1 MPQSKY
7 QPAGAAAGSGSRET
21 GAARASALEG
31 AVRRRCNPWWRAD
44 GVDLAVVGVE
54 LALGAHSPQGA
65 GGRATLDEMRWR
77 RRVLAPAPA
86 SGEGGD
92 APAAGARGAARL
104 GFRPLG

>member
-44 GVDLAVVGVE
+44 GVE

-65 GGRATLDEMRWR
+65 GGRAALDGMRWW
-77 RRVLAPAPA
+77 RRVLAPVPA

-92 APAAGARGAARL
+92 APASGAREQRG
-104 GFRPLG
+104 